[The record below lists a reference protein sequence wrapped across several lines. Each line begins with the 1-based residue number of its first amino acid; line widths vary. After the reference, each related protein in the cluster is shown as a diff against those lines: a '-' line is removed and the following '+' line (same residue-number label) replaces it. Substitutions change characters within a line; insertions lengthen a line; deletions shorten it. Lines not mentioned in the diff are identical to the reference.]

1 MKNKALTKKIIL
13 TIAVCAVLAASIG
26 AVAYF
31 SSRNKT
37 STTAS
42 NQVTNN
48 NTKTNSGNAAS
59 GTGNATVSNMA
70 LKITEKDNETTYD
83 TADSTLIDLADT
95 TGQVKITEAGTY
107 IVTGKTDDG
116 MIIIE
121 VDPENDDVHL
131 ILRDATINSASSAAI
146 YVKSADEVYITLE
159 GENTLGNGGK
169 YEAIDENDIDSVIYA
184 KDDLTINGS
193 GSLSIDATVGHAIV
207 CKDDMV
213 ITGGTYNITTETDAI
228 NTNDSLAITSGT
240 FNITAGDDAI
250 HTDGILQIDNGTFEI
265 NAAEGLEGTYI
276 TINDGTFN
284 INASDDG
291 INAAQKVEDYL
302 ATLIVNGGNIKITM
316 GAGDTDGID
325 SNGDIY
331 INGGTIDI
339 TGQSTVDY
347 DGTAV
352 KNGGTLIINGVE
364 TDTIP
369 NQFMG
374 GPGGMQGSPNGGQNG
389 NANFPGGNFDP
400 DNMPADF
407 DPNNM
412 PADFDPNNMP
422 ADFDPNNM
430 PADFDPNNMPGNM
443 PGNGNRPDRGS
454 NGKTDDSE
462 SVYNSEKNKF

>member
-1 MKNKALTKKIIL
+1 MKNKKLTKKIIL

-31 SSRNKT
+31 SSRNKSST
-37 STTAS
+37 SAS
-42 NQVTNN
+42 NQITNTN
-48 NTKTNSGNAAS
+48 KNTGNAVSGNS

-95 TGQVKITEAGTY
+95 TGPVKITEAGTY

-169 YEAIDENDIDSVIYA
+169 YEAIDENDIDAVIYA

-213 ITGGTYNITTETDAI
+213 ITGGTYNITAETDAI
-228 NTNDSLAITSGT
+228 NTNDSLAITNGT
-240 FNITAGDDAI
+240 FNISCGDDAI
-250 HTDGILQIDNGTFEI
+250 HTDGILQIDNGTFDI
-265 NAAEGLEGTYI
+265 TAAEGLEGTYI

-407 DPNNM
+407 DPNNL

-422 ADFDPNNM
+422 S
-430 PADFDPNNMPGNM
+430 DFDPNNMPGNM

-462 SVYNSEKNKF
+462 SVYNNEKTKF

>member
-1 MKNKALTKKIIL
+1 MKNKKLTKKIIL

-42 NQVTNN
+42 NQVTSN
-48 NTKTNSGNAAS
+48 NTKTNT
-59 GTGNATVSNMA
+59 GTGDATVSNMA
-70 LKITEKDNETTYD
+70 LKITDKDNETTYN
-83 TADSTLIDLADT
+83 AAESKLIDLSDT
-95 TGQVKITEAGTY
+95 TGPVKITEAGTY

-193 GSLSIDATVGHAIV
+193 GSLSIDATVGHAIA

-213 ITGGTYNITTETDAI
+213 ITGGTYNITAETDAI
-228 NTNDSLAITSGT
+228 NTNDSLAITNGT
-240 FNITAGDDAI
+240 FNITCGDDAI

-347 DGTAV
+347 DGTAA
-352 KNGGTLIINGVE
+352 KNGGTLIINGDE

-407 DPNNM
+407 DPENM
-412 PADFDPNNMP
+412 PS
-422 ADFDPNNM
+422 DFDPNNM

-443 PGNGNRPDRGS
+443 PGNGNRPDRGAG
-454 NGKTDDSE
+454 GKTDDSE
-462 SVYNSEKNKF
+462 SVYNDEKTKF

>member
-13 TIAVCAVLAASIG
+13 TIAICAVLLASIG
-26 AVAYF
+26 GVAYL

-42 NQVTNN
+42 NQITNN
-48 NTKTNSGNAAS
+48 NTNSGNAVAGNT
-59 GTGNATVSNMA
+59 GTGDATVSNMA
-70 LKITEKDNETTYD
+70 LKITDKDNETTYN
-83 TADSTLIDLADT
+83 AAESTLIDLADT
-95 TGQVKITEAGTY
+95 TGPVKITEAGTY

-131 ILRDATINSASSAAI
+131 ILRDATINSTSSAAI

-159 GENTLGNGGK
+159 GENILSNGGK

-213 ITGGTYNITTETDAI
+213 ITGGIYNITAETDAI
-228 NTNDSLAITSGT
+228 NTNDSLAITNGT

-250 HTDGILQIDNGTFEI
+250 HTDGILQIDNGTFDI
-265 NAAEGLEGTYI
+265 TAAEGLEGTYI
-276 TINDGTFN
+276 TINDGTFT
-284 INASDDG
+284 ISASDDG

-302 ATLIVNGGNIKITM
+302 ATLVVNGGNIKITM
-316 GAGDTDGID
+316 GPGDTDGID

-339 TGQSTVDY
+339 TATMSTVDY

-374 GPGGMQGSPNGGQNG
+374 GPGGMQGGPNG
-389 NANFPGGNFDP
+389 
-400 DNMPADF
+400 
-407 DPNNM
+407 
-412 PADFDPNNMP
+412 
-422 ADFDPNNM
+422 DFDPNNM
-430 PADFDPNNMPGNM
+430 PADFDPNNMPGGMQDFDPNNLPADFDPENMPSDFDPNNMPGNVPGNM
-443 PGNGNRPDRGS
+443 PGNGNRPGRGAD
-454 NGKTDDSE
+454 GKTDDSE
-462 SVYNSEKNKF
+462 SVYNDEKTKF

>member
-1 MKNKALTKKIIL
+1 M
-13 TIAVCAVLAASIG
+13 
-26 AVAYF
+26 
-31 SSRNKT
+31 
-37 STTAS
+37 
-42 NQVTNN
+42 
-48 NTKTNSGNAAS
+48 
-59 GTGNATVSNMA
+59 
-70 LKITEKDNETTYD
+70 
-83 TADSTLIDLADT
+83 
-95 TGQVKITEAGTY
+95 
-107 IVTGKTDDG
+107 
-116 MIIIE
+116 
-121 VDPENDDVHL
+121 
-131 ILRDATINSASSAAI
+131 
-146 YVKSADEVYITLE
+146 KSADEVYITLE

-169 YEAIDENDIDSVIYA
+169 YEAIDENDIDAVIYA

-213 ITGGTYNITTETDAI
+213 ITGGTYNITAETDAI
-228 NTNDSLAITSGT
+228 NTNDSLAITNGT
-240 FNITAGDDAI
+240 FNISCGDDAI
-250 HTDGILQIDNGTFEI
+250 HTDGILQIDNGTFDI
-265 NAAEGLEGTYI
+265 TAAEGLEGTYI

-407 DPNNM
+407 DPNNL

-422 ADFDPNNM
+422 S
-430 PADFDPNNMPGNM
+430 DFDPNNMPGNM

-462 SVYNSEKNKF
+462 SVYNNEKTKF

>member
-31 SSRNKT
+31 SSRNKSST
-37 STTAS
+37 SAS
-42 NQVTNN
+42 NQITNTN
-48 NTKTNSGNAAS
+48 KNTGNAVSGNS

-95 TGQVKITEAGTY
+95 TGPVKITEAGTY

-169 YEAIDENDIDSVIYA
+169 YEAIDENDIDAVIYA

-213 ITGGTYNITTETDAI
+213 ITGGTYNITAETDAI
-228 NTNDSLAITSGT
+228 NTNDSLAITNGT
-240 FNITAGDDAI
+240 FNISCGDDAI
-250 HTDGILQIDNGTFEI
+250 HTDGILQIDNGTFDI
-265 NAAEGLEGTYI
+265 TAAEGLEGTYI

-407 DPNNM
+407 DPNNL

-422 ADFDPNNM
+422 S
-430 PADFDPNNMPGNM
+430 DFDPNNMPGNM

-462 SVYNSEKNKF
+462 SVYNNEKTKF

>member
-1 MKNKALTKKIIL
+1 MKNKKLTKKIIL

-42 NQVTNN
+42 NQVTSN
-48 NTKTNSGNAAS
+48 NTKTNT
-59 GTGNATVSNMA
+59 GTGDATVSNMA
-70 LKITEKDNETTYD
+70 LKITDKDNETTYN
-83 TADSTLIDLADT
+83 AAESKLIDLSDT
-95 TGQVKITEAGTY
+95 TGPVKITEAGTY

-213 ITGGTYNITTETDAI
+213 ITGGTYNITAETDAI

-240 FNITAGDDAI
+240 FNITCGDDAI

-265 NAAEGLEGTYI
+265 TAAEGLEGTYI

-374 GPGGMQGSPNGGQNG
+374 GPGGMQGGPN
-389 NANFPGGNFDP
+389 GNFDP
-400 DNMPADF
+400 NNLPEDF
-407 DPNNM
+407 DPNNIPSDFNPGNM
-412 PADFDPNNMP
+412 QDFDPNNLP
-422 ADFDPNNM
+422 DGFDPENM

-443 PGNGNRPDRGS
+443 PGNGGRPGRG
-454 NGKTDDSE
+454 NDGKTDADQT
-462 SVYNSEKNKF
+462 VYNDEKNKF

>member
-430 PADFDPNNMPGNM
+430 PGNM